1 MFKKKILFISQ
12 YFYPENFKGNDLVF
26 ELVKQGYEVVVI
38 TGKPNYP
45 KGSFYSGY
53 GFLNRNNEI
62 INGAKVYRLPLIPR
76 GKGKGVRIIIN
87 YLSFYLSA
95 LFYYKFFPFHFKY
108 DVVITQ
114 QLSPMTSSLPAI
126 WYKKKRNK
134 PLITWVLDLWPE
146 SVISTTRFKKGYF
159 IEKLSFLSKKL
170 YESSDVILVSSK
182 SFLKPI
188 SERNINP
195 EKIVYFPNW
204 ADEVFEL
211 KNCNYQFPKL
221 PIGFNVVFAGNFG
234 EAQDFKSVIQA
245 VKLIEKKE
253 KINFI
258 FVGSGRYESD
268 LRRLIDDS
276 QLKNVYLFPQF
287 PVEYMPSLYAQA
299 SVMLLTLKGGD
310 VISNTVPAKLQS
322 YMACSK
328 AVVAMIEGEA
338 SEVVQAS
345 KCGLVSTAG
354 DYVGLARNIIK
365 LKNMPE
371 SELTI
376 MENFSRNYYDEHFTR
391 GQAMKSIINLIE
403 ELT

>member
-1 MFKKKILFISQ
+1 MVKKKILFISQ

-53 GFLNRNNEI
+53 GLLKRNVEL

-76 GKGKGVRIIIN
+76 GRGNGMRLIIN
-87 YLSFYLSA
+87 YLSFYLTA
-95 LFYYKFFPFHFKY
+95 LFYYKFVPFKFKY
-108 DVVITQ
+108 DIVITQ
-114 QLSPMTSSLPAI
+114 QLSPLTSSLPAI

-146 SVISTTRFKKGYF
+146 SVISTTRLKKGYF

-170 YESSDVILVSSK
+170 YKSSDMILVSSK

-188 SERNINP
+188 SEREINSG
-195 EKIVYFPNW
+195 KIIYFPNW

-211 KNCNYQFPKL
+211 NNCDFEFPQL

-234 EAQDFKSVIQA
+234 EAQDFKSVLRAI
-245 VKLIEKKE
+245 KLIEQKE
-253 KINFI
+253 RINFV

-268 LRRLIDDS
+268 LRRLINVS
-276 QLKNVYLFPQF
+276 QLKNVYLFRQF
-287 PVEYMPSLYAQA
+287 PAEYMPSLYAQA
-299 SVMLLTLKGGD
+299 SVMLLSLKGGD
-310 VISNTVPAKLQS
+310 VISNTVPAKLQT

-328 AVVAMIEGEA
+328 AVVAMIDGEA
-338 SEVVQAS
+338 ADLVRAS
-345 KCGLVSTAG
+345 KCGLVSAAG
-354 DYVGLARNIIK
+354 DYVGLANNIIK

-371 SELTI
+371 SQFNI
-376 MENFSRNYYDEHFTR
+376 MENCSRKYYDEHFTR
-391 GQAMKSIINLIE
+391 AQAMKSIINLIE
-403 ELT
+403 EVT